1 MLVATGLD
9 APRSLGDALVALSSQ
24 VALALESAQLT
35 KQLLEQRSEARFA
48 SLVKNSSDVVC
59 VLEADT
65 SIRYATPSVEKILG
79 YSASEL
85 EGKRLVDLIAL
96 ADQPRVLAILCST
109 LDHEQAILI
118 EFRVLHRDGSE
129 HSVEALRTNLM
140 EDPNVRGIV
149 LNMRDISERKA
160 FESQLSYQAF
170 YDSVTGLAN
179 RALFRNHL
187 QHALDRG
194 KRDGQPIAVLFI
206 DLDDFKTINDSL
218 GHAAGD
224 QVLCEVGERLRNSL
238 RAADTAAR
246 FGGDEFAVL
255 IEGGDRGVQPSNV
268 AERLLRALKEPFQV
282 QGKDILVHASIGIVV
297 LDVESDI
304 DVDTLLRNADV
315 AMYVAKDRGKGRY
328 QIYEPAMHDILIR
341 RLELKADLQVA
352 LDHGEFA
359 LVYQPVVDLRTGA
372 IMGVEALLRWRH
384 PARGMVSPLEFVPL
398 AEETGQ
404 IIQIGQWVLREA
416 CRYAVELRHDA
427 ARSLHMAVNLS
438 ARQLQDPTLLETM
451 RRVLNETG
459 FESSALILEITE
471 TVMMRDMDASIAR
484 LHELKALGVQLA
496 IDDFGTGYSSL
507 NYIRRFPV
515 DILKIDKSFVD
526 GIDEGGQGLAL
537 TSALIDLAVIL
548 KLRPVAEGIERI
560 EQFERLRE
568 MGCDLGQGY
577 FFSRPV
583 ESRELERL
591 IAQGV
596 PWPQDRATEA
606 GSGQS

>member
-1 MLVATGLD
+1 
-9 APRSLGDALVALSSQ
+9 
-24 VALALESAQLT
+24 
-35 KQLLEQRSEARFA
+35 
-48 SLVKNSSDVVC
+48 
-59 VLEADT
+59 
-65 SIRYATPSVEKILG
+65 
-79 YSASEL
+79 
-85 EGKRLVDLIAL
+85 
-96 ADQPRVLAILCST
+96 
-109 LDHEQAILI
+109 
-118 EFRVLHRDGSE
+118 
-129 HSVEALRTNLM
+129 
-140 EDPNVRGIV
+140 
-149 LNMRDISERKA
+149 
-160 FESQLSYQAF
+160 
-170 YDSVTGLAN
+170 
-179 RALFRNHL
+179 
-187 QHALDRG
+187 
-194 KRDGQPIAVLFI
+194 
-206 DLDDFKTINDSL
+206 
-218 GHAAGD
+218 
-224 QVLCEVGERLRNSL
+224 
-238 RAADTAAR
+238 
-246 FGGDEFAVL
+246 
-255 IEGGDRGVQPSNV
+255 
-268 AERLLRALKEPFQV
+268 
-282 QGKDILVHASIGIVV
+282 LVHASIGIVV

-359 LVYQPVVDLRTGA
+359 LVYQPVVDLRTGT
-372 IMGVEALLRWRH
+372 IVGVEALLRWRH
-384 PARGMVSPLEFVPL
+384 PARGVVSPLEFVPL

-459 FESSALILEITE
+459 FESSALVLEITE
-471 TVMMRDMDASIAR
+471 TVMMRDMDASIVR